1 MAYRYVYYVDEVTDS
16 FEKEEVAFKWYS
28 GFAIEQK
35 QKSIESLH
43 MNFIKKQPRYNIL
56 EVSSKSKLPLGK
68 EASSFNLTMRT
79 KQGKEYTLEQV
90 FQSSKVYKE
99 AGSQNHLL
107 AKGYSSREMKKIL
120 KEINKNDEIV
130 AFECFN
136 QAFSLEPKTLFY
148 NWIYVNTLAQNKEIA
163 HQILEYDAFTDIE
176 FNPKK
181 AINCQAEACSI
192 FVSLSR
198 QNKLQE
204 ALRDVESFKKT
215 VYRET

>member
-107 AKGYSSREMKKIL
+107 AKGYSYREMKKIL
-120 KEINKNDEIV
+120 K
-130 AFECFN
+130 
-136 QAFSLEPKTLFY
+136 
-148 NWIYVNTLAQNKEIA
+148 
-163 HQILEYDAFTDIE
+163 
-176 FNPKK
+176 
-181 AINCQAEACSI
+181 
-192 FVSLSR
+192 
-198 QNKLQE
+198 
-204 ALRDVESFKKT
+204 
-215 VYRET
+215 